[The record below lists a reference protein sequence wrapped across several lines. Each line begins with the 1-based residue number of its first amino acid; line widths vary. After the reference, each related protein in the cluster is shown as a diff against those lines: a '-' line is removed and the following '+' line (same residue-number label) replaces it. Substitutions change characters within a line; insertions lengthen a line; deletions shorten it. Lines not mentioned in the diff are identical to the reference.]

1 MSKYINN
8 LYNHNGPKKKS
19 NNQISEK
26 LKSEENNNS
35 KLGKQVEEGKSSP
48 PEFSLLGFYVVS

>member
-1 MSKYINN
+1 MSKYLNK

-19 NNQISEK
+19 NKQEE